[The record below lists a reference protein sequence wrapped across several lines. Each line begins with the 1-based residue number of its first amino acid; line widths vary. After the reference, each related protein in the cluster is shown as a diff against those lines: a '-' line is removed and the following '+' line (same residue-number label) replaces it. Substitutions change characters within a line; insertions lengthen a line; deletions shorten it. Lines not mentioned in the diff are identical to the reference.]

1 MFKKKLTKNILAGLL
16 AMLLI
21 FGMVADSLPAPASA
35 AKSSA
40 QIQQEINQMKE
51 QLKNNKAEVARL
63 ESQLSKNMD
72 QMEDIVANKNLIDQQ
87 IFLLHDQVQN
97 LNKQIAVYNTLIA
110 DKQAELDKATA
121 NWKALS
127 DKYKERIRAMEEDG
141 KLSYWSVL
149 FKANSFADLLDRLN
163 MIEEIAAADRRRLKE
178 MSEVAEEVANAQ
190 AALESEK
197 VALEDVRK
205 SLEEK
210 QAVLAEKRAEADQLL
225 VELNAKGQE
234 FDAMMDDAE
243 SEAEDLIAQIAK
255 KEKEYNEAKEKEQQ
269 ASNPNYGSSTPPAH
283 VVNGITWITPCK
295 YSRVSSAYGW
305 RIHPVYKTW
314 KFHSGIDLAAS
325 SGTPIYAT
333 RSGTVTTAQYHYSA
347 GNYVT
352 INHGDGFSTSY
363 LHMTHDTVS
372 VGDYVV
378 AGEIIGYV
386 GSTGVST
393 GPHLHFTMYWNGE
406 TINPADYIKFN

>member
-1 MFKKKLTKNILAGLL
+1 MRKKKISISLLSVLL
-16 AMLLI
+16 AAI
-21 FGMVADSLPAPASA
+21 VALGPMSGVKPVQVQAASSDELKGQLSDLKKEEQA
-35 AKSSA
+35 LENKIEGIQNKIDANMSEIQKISA
-40 QIQQEINQMKE
+40 QKAAIDQEIALLNEQM
-51 QLKNNKAEVARL
+51 L
-63 ESQLSKNMD
+63 
-72 QMEDIVANKNLIDQQ
+72 
-87 IFLLHDQVQN
+87 N
-97 LNKQIAVYNTLIA
+97 LNEQIQTYGLLIA
-110 DKQAELDKATA
+110 DKQDELDAARARLQELNQK
-121 NWKALS
+121 N
-127 DKYKERIRAMEEDG
+127 KERIRAMEEDG
-141 KLSYWSVL
+141 ELSYWSVL

-190 AALESEK
+190 AALETEK
-197 VALEDVRK
+197 VALEDARK

-210 QAVLAEKRAEADQLL
+210 QVILAEKRAEADELL
-225 VELNAKGQE
+225 IELNAKGAE
-234 FDAMMDDAE
+234 FDAMMNDAE

-255 KEKEYNEAKEKEQQ
+255 KEKEYNEAKLKEQQ
-269 ASNPNYGSSTPPAH
+269 ASNPDYGSSTPPAH

-372 VGDYVV
+372 VGDYVT